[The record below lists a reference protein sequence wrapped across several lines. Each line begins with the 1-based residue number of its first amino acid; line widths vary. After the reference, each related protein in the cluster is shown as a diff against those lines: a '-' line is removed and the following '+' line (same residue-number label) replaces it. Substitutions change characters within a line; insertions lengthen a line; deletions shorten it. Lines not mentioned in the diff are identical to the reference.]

1 MARETIEY
9 TTSGVSQSEF
19 DVHTHNYRK
28 LVQIGVDGTGAYTSP
43 VRTPITDDS
52 EVTATDA
59 NKVNVVGVT
68 VGTQPTE
75 VPN

>member
-9 TTSGVSQSEF
+9 TTSGVSKSEF
-19 DVHTHNYRK
+19 DIHTHNYRK
-28 LVQIGVDGTGAYTSP
+28 LTQIGVDGVGAYTSP
-43 VRTPITDDS
+43 VRTDITGDS